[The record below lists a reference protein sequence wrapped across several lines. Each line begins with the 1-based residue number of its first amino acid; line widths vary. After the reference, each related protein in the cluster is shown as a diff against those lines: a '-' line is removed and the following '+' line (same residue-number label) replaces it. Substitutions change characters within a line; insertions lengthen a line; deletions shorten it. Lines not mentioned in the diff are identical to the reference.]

1 MLKFEILDAI
11 EQATGELQT
20 LKGKVQSG
28 RDPYTF
34 GMNAPSEFW
43 TKEDEQERRERIVR
57 FAHEEVERI
66 CEELLKAFTKYY
78 GKIR

>member
-34 GMNAPSEFW
+34 GMDAPSEFW
-43 TKEDEQERRERIVR
+43 T
-57 FAHEEVERI
+57 
-66 CEELLKAFTKYY
+66 
-78 GKIR
+78 